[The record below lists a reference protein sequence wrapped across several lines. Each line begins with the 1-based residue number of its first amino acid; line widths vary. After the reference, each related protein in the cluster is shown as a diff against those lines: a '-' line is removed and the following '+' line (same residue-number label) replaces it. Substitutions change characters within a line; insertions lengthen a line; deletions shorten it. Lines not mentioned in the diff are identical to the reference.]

1 MQLVSAG
8 AKIDVVSFRFFHS
21 LQEFADVWCQSISI
35 DTSLELAEWKKDGKD
50 LFEDYSNE
58 LSEEF
63 IHWNKKAYKSDI
75 RFFQKLNE
83 VRTDVLDAHERVFQN
98 YDLII
103 SPVTACNPVL
113 NQNNGNTRGPII
125 INDRP
130 MNTVIGFAETFLVN
144 FVGYPAA
151 SVPIGLNAEG
161 LPVGMQIIGKKFR
174 DEDVLAVAHKFEMI
188 QPWSYDAAYNRM

>member
-8 AKIDVVSFRFFHS
+8 AKIDVVSFRFSHS

-103 SPVTACNPVL
+103 SPVTAVESKYKCNTLFGDVITIEVGVEEFKGIRIKLFYVMKKGDVVVNEATSEHCFLDGDGKVL
-113 NQNNGNTRGPII
+113 NIKKAKPELY
-125 INDRP
+125 
-130 MNTVIGFAETFLVN
+130 ETLSALVM
-144 FVGYPAA
+144 
-151 SVPIGLNAEG
+151 SE
-161 LPVGMQIIGKKFR
+161 
-174 DEDVLAVAHKFEMI
+174 
-188 QPWSYDAAYNRM
+188 

>member
-8 AKIDVVSFRFFHS
+8 AKIDVVSFRFSHS

-35 DTSLELAEWKKDGKD
+35 DTSLELAEWKKEGKD

-83 VRTDVLDAHERVFQN
+83 VRPQTIAKAIR
-98 YDLII
+98 I
-103 SPVTACNPVL
+103 SGVNPSDISL
-113 NQNNGNTRGPII
+113 
-125 INDRP
+125 
-130 MNTVIGFAETFLVN
+130 L
-144 FVGYPAA
+144 
-151 SVPIGLNAEG
+151 SVYL
-161 LPVGMQIIGKKFR
+161 KK
-174 DEDVLAVAHKFEMI
+174 E
-188 QPWSYDAAYNRM
+188 YNK